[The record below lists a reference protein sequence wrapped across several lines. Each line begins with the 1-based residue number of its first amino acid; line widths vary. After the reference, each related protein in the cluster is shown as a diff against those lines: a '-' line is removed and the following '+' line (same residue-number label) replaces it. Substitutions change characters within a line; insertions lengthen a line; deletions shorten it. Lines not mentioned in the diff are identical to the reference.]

1 MRMLFVA
8 SALPTHFHTMAP
20 FAWAARA
27 AGHDV
32 CVATQPALC
41 DAISASGLATVVVGA
56 PMDFAGDYRAGRK
69 SDPKSLY
76 ADIAAD
82 MSDDLI
88 GFARRWRAD
97 VVVWE
102 PTSFAGPLAAAAS
115 GAKSWR
121 FLWGPDIV
129 GRGGSGLDR
138 MPEQVLGLFDKY
150 GVTVDDV
157 SPGLTIDPCPPSVQ
171 LPTTVPWRHIRYV
184 PHSTAGRVHPG
195 LLALPAR
202 PRIVVTLGTSVT
214 ALVGD
219 QAFLAPTVA
228 RALGSLDADVF
239 VALPSGQVAAFG
251 ELPDNTRIVSDCPLH
266 VLLSGAAAFVNH
278 GGAGTI
284 LSGIHTGVPQL
295 ILSAMPDLRFN
306 GDRLAGTGAGL
317 RLDAADMD
325 DAAIRDAAI
334 ALTYRQDYAV
344 AAAKL
349 RDEAASQPTPAA
361 LVSELADLPED
372 MRSYR

>member
-41 DAISASGLATVVVGA
+41 AAISASGLATVVVGR

-69 SDPKSLY
+69 ADPKSLY
-76 ADIAAD
+76 ADIAED
-82 MSDDLI
+82 MVDDLVA
-88 GFARRWRAD
+88 FARRWRAD
-97 VVVWE
+97 VIVWE
-102 PTSFAGPLAAAAS
+102 PTSFAGPVAAAAS

-138 MPEQVLGLFDKY
+138 MPERVLDLFSRY
-150 GVTVDDV
+150 GVSTDDI

-214 ALVGD
+214 ALVGG

-239 VALPSGQVAAFG
+239 VALPSGQVTAFG
-251 ELPDNTRIVSDCPLH
+251 ELPANTQIVSDCPLH
-266 VLLSGAAAFVNH
+266 LLLNGAAAFVNH

-284 LSGIHTGVPQL
+284 LSGIYSGVPQL
-295 ILSAMPDLRFN
+295 VLSAMPDLRFN
-306 GDRLAGTGAGL
+306 GDRLAATGAGL
-317 RLDAADMD
+317 RLDAAEVDE
-325 DAAIRDAAI
+325 AAILDATVTLA
-334 ALTYRQDYAV
+334 YRQGYAL
-344 AAAKL
+344 AAARL
-349 RDEAASQPTPAA
+349 RDEASSQPTPAA
-361 LVSELADLPED
+361 LVADLADLPDD
-372 MRSYR
+372 MRSFR